1 MWMAATTS
9 LAGKVTTIIRL
20 AGEGIAEAAG
30 LLGAGELVA
39 FATETVYGLGAD
51 ATNVAAI
58 RRIYKVKRRPAGNP
72 LIVHVRDRRQA
83 EEYATGFGDVARILA
98 RRFWP
103 GPLTMVVGRGAK
115 IPAEVSAGMAT
126 MAVRC
131 PSHWAAQRL
140 LAAFG
145 KPIAAPSA
153 NLSGR
158 VSPTTAAD
166 VLAEL
171 GGRIPL
177 ILDGGACAVGV
188 ESTVIDLTVD
198 PPVVLR
204 PGIVT
209 VEMIRA
215 ALRRKLGTRARFI
228 QAGPASGKAVAKSP
242 GMLRRHYAPV
252 TPTYRYGHGEWHRV
266 RAWLNRY
273 RPKARV
279 VRLTGDDAR
288 PARGQEVLIHLSE
301 QGEQYARHLYKN
313 LRIADSHGYDL
324 ILIEM
329 PPDRGDVW
337 TAIRDR
343 ISRASREWPP

>member
-1 MWMAATTS
+1 MVATTS
-9 LAGKVTTIIRL
+9 LAGKVTTIVRL
-20 AGEGIAEAAG
+20 VGEGLADAAA
-30 LLGAGELVA
+30 LLHARQLVA
-39 FATETVYGLGAD
+39 FPTETVYGLGAD
-51 ATNVAAI
+51 ATQATAV
-58 RRIYKVKRRPAGNP
+58 RRIYKVKRRPVRNP
-72 LIVHVRDRRQA
+72 LIVHVRDQRQA
-83 EEYATGFGDVARILA
+83 EHYAASFDDLAQILA

-103 GPLTMVVGRGAK
+103 GPLTMVVGRGPK
-115 IPAEVSAGMAT
+115 IPAAVSAGLPT

-140 LAAFG
+140 LAEFG
-145 KPIAAPSA
+145 RPIAAPSA

-177 ILDGGACAVGV
+177 ILDGGPCQVGV

-204 PGIVT
+204 PGSVT
-209 VEMIRA
+209 VEMIRN
-215 ALRRKLGTRARFI
+215 ALRRKLGAKARAI
-228 QAGPASGKAVAKSP
+228 QTGPVSGHAITKSP
-242 GMLRRHYAPV
+242 GMLKRHYAPA
-252 TPTYRYGHGEWHRV
+252 TPTYRYRHGDWHMV
-266 RAWLNRY
+266 RAWLDRY
-273 RPKARV
+273 RPRARV
-279 VRLTGDDAR
+279 VRLTCQNAR
-288 PARGQEVLIHLSE
+288 TTGGQETLIHLSE
-301 QGEQYARHLYKN
+301 NGAQCARHLYKN
-313 LRIADSHGYDL
+313 LRTADSHGYDL

-337 TAIRDR
+337 PAIRDR